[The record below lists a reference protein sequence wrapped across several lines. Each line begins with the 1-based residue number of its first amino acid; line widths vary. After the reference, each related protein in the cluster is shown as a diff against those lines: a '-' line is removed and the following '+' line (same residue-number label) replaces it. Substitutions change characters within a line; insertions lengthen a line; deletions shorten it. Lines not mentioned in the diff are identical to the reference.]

1 MKKPYILIT
10 NDDGIQAKG
19 IHDLISFIKPLARLI
34 IVAPD
39 KGHSGQSHAVTVG
52 EPIRVNL
59 LKQETDYIEYSCTGT
74 PVDCVKLALQQIC
87 TEKPDLVLSGIN
99 HGSNGGINVLYSG
112 TMGAAFEGTIN
123 GFMSIGFS
131 LNNYSHNADFSG
143 CKNSIVKIVN
153 QALNGDYSKE
163 ITLNVNIPD
172 VPDSEIKGIRIGKQV
187 KGRWVEEF
195 DKRVDPF
202 GKDYYWLTGE
212 FHAEE
217 QDEDTDQ
224 WALENNYVSIVP
236 QSVDLTDYEAF
247 HKYNK

>member
-10 NDDGIQAKG
+10 NDDGIYAKG
-19 IHDLISFIKPLARLI
+19 IRNLISFIKPIARLI
-34 IVAPD
+34 VVAPN
-39 KGHSGQSHAVTVG
+39 KGHSGQSQAVTVG
-52 EPIRVNL
+52 EPIRIKL
-59 LKQETDYIEYSCTGT
+59 LKKETDYLEYSCTGT

-112 TMGAAFEGTIN
+112 TMGAAFEGTIS
-123 GFMSIGFS
+123 GVMSIGFS

-143 CKNSIVKIVN
+143 SEKSILTIVN
-153 QALNGDYSKE
+153 QALNGAYSKE

-172 VPDSEIKGIRIGKQV
+172 VPDNEIMGIRISRQV

-202 GKDYYWLTGE
+202 GKDYYWLTGKYV
-212 FHAEE
+212 AEE
-217 QDEDTDQ
+217 NGSDTDQ

-236 QSVDLTDYEAF
+236 QSVDLTDYETF